1 MQTETLSFNNIYENI
16 KISPIIGTILLIC
29 TPLLIIFLVTRY
41 LALDV
46 IIFFVVYLV
55 CSFLE
60 TVAIMAYLF
69 NFNTESDNDI
79 KKIFGIIILRIIYIT
94 ILIAI
99 AYGPLYSFL
108 AVKPFNNMQIKNMVM
123 PSFKHYA
130 IYQNVPKKLN
140 DRQINKLV
148 NLKYIKKYKEFI
160 KQKSL
165 INYKK
170 CLHNDYINGI
180 NQAKAKNECSK
191 IYTLVKTYKYVLTK
205 KGSKFFTLNNKTI
218 LVNAAYQNFIL
229 KKEPIKSKLIFKI
242 FDIKRILFDPY
253 SPRLIYS
260 AHMDIYSPTTKF
272 YYKLTGKKYILIG
285 RKILELNF
293 SGLYNFL
300 FLNLKLSKITV
311 S

>member
-16 KISPIIGTILLIC
+16 KIGPIIGTILLIC
-29 TPLLIIFLVTRY
+29 TPLLIIFLAARY
-41 LALDV
+41 IMLDI
-46 IIFFVVYLV
+46 IIFYIIYIV

-60 TVAIMAYLF
+60 TVTIITYLF

-79 KKIFGIIILRIIYIT
+79 KKIISIIISRLIYIT
-94 ILIAI
+94 ILIPI
-99 AYGPLYSFL
+99 AYGPLYNFL
-108 AVKPFNNMQIKNMVM
+108 AIKPFNNIQIKNMVM

-130 IYQNVPKKLN
+130 VYQNVPKKLN
-140 DRQINKLV
+140 DKQINKLID
-148 NLKYIKKYKEFI
+148 LKYIEKHKEFI

-170 CLHNDYINGI
+170 CLHSDYINGI
-180 NQAKAKNECSK
+180 NQAKAKNECSE
-191 IYTLVKTYKYVLTK
+191 IYTLVKTYKYILTK

-260 AHMDIYSPTTKF
+260 AHMNIYSPTTKF